1 MAAFGPVLLL
11 PWLTPFQALAIAAV
25 LVGMN
30 AFALPRLLP
39 SLYRPGEPGRG
50 ALEIILYPVA
60 VMASLAAY
68 GLPAAPAGGPGK
80 PAWYLVPAL
89 AWFALAVCDAWAGIG
104 GRLLR
109 RGPVLPW
116 NPRKTLAGAAFGLLA
131 SGLCLALL
139 VPALARAGWPW
150 PGEAGSLLPALAVL
164 LVAAALVETAWF
176 GIADNLV
183 LPFAVCAAVPLLPS
197 PFNPAGGVPAAAW
210 PVLVAPVGFAALA
223 YASRQLT
230 AGGAAL
236 GALLTYAL
244 LLAEPRLALF
254 LGGFFVLGVAATRW
268 RYGAKAERRIAEG
281 RKGRRDAAQVFGAMG
296 AAVWMTPLVHLAHL
310 AGRAGGGTIPA
321 GAAHGALLVCA
332 APFVAKAMDTVSS
345 ELGKAVG
352 GTTLSLH
359 SFRRVP
365 PGTEGG
371 VSLAGTAWGLAAAV
385 LLAAAVPMLGWG
397 GWAEA
402 AALVGI
408 AFAAN
413 LFESYWGEWAARRGI
428 DSGPHANFLMTL
440 FAALLAWAVWIGIPS
455 S

>member
-1 MAAFGPVLLL
+1 MTPGEWLRKACHMAAFGPAFLL
-11 PWLTPFQALAIAAV
+11 PWLTPLQALAIAAV

-39 SLYRPGEPGRG
+39 GLYRPGDPGRG

-60 VMASLAAY
+60 VMASIAAY
-68 GLPAAPAGGPGK
+68 GIPEAAPGGQGK

-89 AWFALAVCDAWAGIG
+89 AWFALAFCDAWAGIG
-104 GRLLR
+104 ARLLR
-109 RGPVLPW
+109 RGPSLPW

-139 VPALARAGWPW
+139 VPALARAGWPL
-150 PGEAGSLLPALAVL
+150 PGDAGALLPALAVL
-164 LVAAALVETAWF
+164 LIGAALAETAWF

-183 LPFAVCAAVPLLPS
+183 IPFAVCVAVPLLPS
-197 PFNPAGGVPAAAW
+197 PFNPAGSLPAVAW
-210 PVLVAPVGFAALA
+210 PVLAAPVGFAALT

-236 GALLTYAL
+236 GALLTFAL
-244 LLAEPRLALF
+244 LLAEPRLAIF

-268 RYGAKAERRIAEG
+268 RYAAKAERRIAEG

-296 AAVWMTPLVHLAHL
+296 AAVWMTPLVHE
-310 AGRAGGGTIPA
+310 TV
-321 GAAHGALLVCA
+321 HGALLVCA
-332 APFVAKAMDTVSS
+332 APFIAKAMDTVSS

-352 GTTLSLH
+352 GTTFSLR

-371 VSLAGTAWGLAAAV
+371 VSLAGTAWGLAAAG
-385 LLAAAVPMLGWG
+385 LLAAAVPILGWG

-402 AALVGI
+402 VALVGI

-440 FAALLAWAVWIGIPS
+440 LAALLAWAIWIGFPS
-455 S
+455 R

>member
-1 MAAFGPVLLL
+1 MAAFGPALLL
-11 PWLTPFQALAIAAV
+11 PWLTPLQALAIAAV

-39 SLYRPGEPGRG
+39 GLYRPGDPGRG

-60 VMASLAAY
+60 VMASIAAY
-68 GLPAAPAGGPGK
+68 GIPESGGQGK

-89 AWFALAVCDAWAGIG
+89 AWFALAFCDAWAGIG
-104 GRLLR
+104 ARLLR
-109 RGPVLPW
+109 RGPALPW

-139 VPALARAGWPW
+139 VPALAKAGWPW
-150 PGEAGSLLPALAVL
+150 PGDAGALLPALAF
-164 LVAAALVETAWF
+164 LVVGAALVESAWF
-176 GIADNLV
+176 GIADNLAI
-183 LPFAVCAAVPLLPS
+183 PFAVCVAVPLLPS
-197 PFNPAGGVPAAAW
+197 PFNPAGGVPAGDLPEISW
-210 PVLVAPVGFAALA
+210 PVLVAPAGFAALA

-236 GALLTYAL
+236 GALITFAL
-244 LLAEPRLALF
+244 LLAEPRLAIF

-268 RYGAKAERRIAEG
+268 RYSAKAERRIAEG
-281 RKGRRDAAQVFGAMG
+281 RKGMRDAAQVFGAMG
-296 AAVWMTPLVHLAHL
+296 AAVWMTPLVHEDV
-310 AGRAGGGTIPA
+310 
-321 GAAHGALLVCA
+321 HGALLVCA
-332 APFVAKAMDTVSS
+332 APFLAKAMDTVSS

-352 GTTLSLH
+352 GTTFSLR

-371 VSLAGTAWGLAAAV
+371 VSLAGTAWGLAAAG
-385 LLAAAVPMLGWG
+385 LLAAAVPVLGWG

-402 AALVGI
+402 AVLVGI

-428 DSGPHANFLMTL
+428 DNGPHANFLMTL
-440 FAALLAWAVWIGIPS
+440 FAALLAWAIWIG
-455 S
+455 